1 MKYLR
6 HFPKKEEEEEE
17 ELCRSSNVKQNFI
30 YRLGVISCFLTAQQ

>member
-30 YRLGVISCFLTAQQ
+30 YR